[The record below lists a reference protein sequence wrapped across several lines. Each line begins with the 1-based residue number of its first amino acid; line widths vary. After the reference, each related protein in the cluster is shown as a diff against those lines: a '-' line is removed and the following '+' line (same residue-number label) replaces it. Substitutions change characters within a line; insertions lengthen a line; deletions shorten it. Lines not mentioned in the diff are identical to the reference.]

1 MEPSNSYHFERY
13 NYYFWVPSFETERLY
28 CRPLTLSEYENFA
41 ENLEPEWQDLTNP
54 YKHLIE
60 GPSPLKHRIPRVQK
74 DPNFAEIGLILAI
87 AKNSRI
93 LIGSAGFH
101 DFPDE
106 TGMIE
111 IGFGIVPQ
119 MQGLGYGQE
128 LLIGMWR
135 MIAKNPLVRVLRYT
149 VSPENSSSLHII
161 RKMEFL
167 QIGEQIDEEDGLEL
181 IFELPV
187 EKFLEKFG
195 GDERI

>member
-1 MEPSNSYHFERY
+1 MEPSNSYHFEKY
-13 NYYFWVPSFETERLY
+13 NYYFWVPPFETERLY

-93 LIGSAGFH
+93 LVGSAGFH
-101 DFPDE
+101 DNPNE

-135 MIAKNPLVRVLRYT
+135 MIAKNPMVRTLRYT
-149 VSPENSSSLHII
+149 VTPENSSSLHII

-181 IFELPV
+181 IFELSV
-187 EKFLEKFG
+187 EKFLEKFR